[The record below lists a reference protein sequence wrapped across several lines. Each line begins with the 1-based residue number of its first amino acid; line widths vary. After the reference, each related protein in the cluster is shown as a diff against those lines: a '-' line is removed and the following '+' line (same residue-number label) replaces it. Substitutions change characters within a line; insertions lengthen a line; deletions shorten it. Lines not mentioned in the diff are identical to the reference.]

1 MEDRKEMEELI
12 DIIKNIIG
20 VDITKKTNER
30 IYVDGRMIFAK
41 ILTDRGYGISRL
53 GRFIKKHH
61 SSIIHYRDSA
71 NDLLE
76 TNPLFVEKYMACKDR
91 FMFDKSDAPKTSNK
105 EGLLNQIDT
114 LILDRNALLEE
125 VQKHRRLKN
134 IIEFIDSRTPS
145 GKESFVLR
153 KINLMFNGITDYDRE
168 LEW

>member
-20 VDITKKTNER
+20 VDITKTTNER

-105 EGLLNQIDT
+105 EGLLNQIDA